1 MTKKKQVCVVN
12 VFNFYLV
19 VDLVV
24 SQGLTISEHIN
35 YLAIGRKDTTQ
46 FTFKV
51 NCVVDYIQAMCY
63 N

>member
-1 MTKKKQVCVVN
+1 MVN